1 MKQWVQLDLND
12 NQPAEKRALDQVVS
26 KLNTEEPVVEPAQ
39 SPIQSAQQGLFKNF
53 NKIDPVQLEVARKL
67 CELQEISLKIFMNY
81 VIYSS
86 SYFHSQM
93 SVFT

>member
-1 MKQWVQLDLND
+1 MQLDLND

-39 SPIQSAQQGLFKNF
+39 SPIQSAQQGLFKTL
-53 NKIDPVQLEVARKL
+53 IKL
-67 CELQEISLKIFMNY
+67 IRYSSKSHASCANYREISLKIFMNY

-93 SVFT
+93 SVFYLKS